1 MSDKNVQNQIDEINQ
16 KLDLVLEYVNS
27 QRLKGEMVEDLVQ
40 DLSIVGK
47 DAFQATVDELDR
59 QGVEVDPG
67 ETRLLLVKL
76 IKNTNNFSQVL
87 NTFESILD
95 LLNDLGP
102 ISREIIIDFIYKL
115 HELEQKGYFEFFTTL
130 TKVLDNVVSHYSMDD
145 VQQLADN
152 VVTILDTVKNLTQPD
167 MLQAM
172 NNAVNI
178 YKDLDPT
185 NVPEISL
192 WKTIRIMNSPE
203 MKKGFG
209 FVITFLRTL
218 SSQSKLMNGN
228 QVKSKN

>member
-47 DAFQATVDELDR
+47 DAFQATVNELDK
-59 QGVEVDPG
+59 QGVEVDPD

-95 LLNDLGP
+95 LLKDLGP
-102 ISREIIIDFIYKL
+102 ISREIIIDSIYKL

-130 TKVLDNVVSHYSMDD
+130 TKVLDNVVSHYSVHD

-178 YKDLDPT
+178 FKDLDPSD
-185 NVPEISL
+185 VPEYSL
-192 WKTIRIMNSPE
+192 WKAMRELNSPE
-203 MKKGFG
+203 MRKGLG
-209 FVITFLRTL
+209 FIITFLKGL
-218 SSQSKLMNGN
+218 SAQEQN
-228 QVKSKN
+228 QLNN